1 MTFGSGRRPS
11 RAVAKTCKTTNCG
24 AIFIGIAQRKF
35 CDGCQAAGKRASDR
49 ASSQR
54 NSQRQKDFEAR
65 DHLSPAQVERVFQE
79 ALAQIRRERRFT
91 ADERSS
97 HAWKYEEPGR

>member
-35 CDGCQAAGKRASDR
+35 CSACQASSKKASDR
-49 ASSQR
+49 AH
-54 NSQRQKDFEAR
+54 SQRQKDFEAR

-79 ALAQIRRERRFT
+79 ALAQIRRERRYT
-91 ADERSS
+91 GDVGSS
-97 HAWKYEEPGR
+97 HQWKYQEPGK